1 MFFAIPDCLKRL
13 SLLVD
18 RSNNSCLCSLALVVS
33 CVLSLNHRS
42 SISRVVMVYWS
53 TIGMPACATLLQ
65 GTCWLMQW
73 LIQEEDPLFLDQ
85 TEDRRVKKILFEMH
99 HPLSQGLDDRPT
111 PLSEGLDLPLGSFN
125 ILVVT

>member
-1 MFFAIPDCLKRL
+1 
-13 SLLVD
+13 
-18 RSNNSCLCSLALVVS
+18 
-33 CVLSLNHRS
+33 
-42 SISRVVMVYWS
+42 
-53 TIGMPACATLLQ
+53 
-65 GTCWLMQW
+65 MQW